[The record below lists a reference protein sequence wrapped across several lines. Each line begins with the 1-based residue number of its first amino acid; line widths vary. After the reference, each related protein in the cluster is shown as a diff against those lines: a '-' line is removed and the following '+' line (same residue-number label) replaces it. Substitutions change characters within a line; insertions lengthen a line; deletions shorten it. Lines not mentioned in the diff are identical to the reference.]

1 MSTQTKKAM
10 KTRLQKA
17 MNNEYATKLSFT
29 NIDRSIE
36 LAKEIKIYDL
46 IDADGNTINKVAEI
60 INRLQN
66 AEFQLLDINIKDL
79 MYE

>member
-1 MSTQTKKAM
+1 M
-10 KTRLQKA
+10 KTRLEKA
-17 MNNEYATKLSFT
+17 LNNEYANELSFE
-29 NIDRSIE
+29 NIDKSVQ

-46 IDADGNTINKVAEI
+46 IDANGKTINKVAEI

-66 AEFQLLDINIKDL
+66 AEFELLDINIKDF

>member
-1 MSTQTKKAM
+1 M
-10 KTRLQKA
+10 KTRLEKA
-17 MNNEYATKLSFT
+17 LNNEYANELSFE
-29 NIDRSIE
+29 NIDRSIQ

-46 IDADGNTINKVAEI
+46 IDANGKTINKVAEI

-66 AEFQLLDINIKDL
+66 AEFELLDINIKDF

>member
-1 MSTQTKKAM
+1 M
-10 KTRLQKA
+10 KTRLEKA
-17 MNNEYATKLSFT
+17 LNNEYANELSFE
-29 NIDRSIE
+29 NIDRSIQ

-46 IDADGNTINKVAEI
+46 IDANGKTINKVAQI

-66 AEFQLLDINIKDL
+66 AEFELLDINIKDF

>member
-1 MSTQTKKAM
+1 MSTKTKKAM
-10 KTRLQKA
+10 KTRLEKA
-17 MNNEYATKLSFT
+17 LNNEYANELSFE
-29 NIDRSIE
+29 NIDKSIQ

-46 IDADGNTINKVAEI
+46 IDANGKTINKVAEI

-66 AEFQLLDINIKDL
+66 AEFELLDINIKDF

>member
-17 MNNEYATKLSFT
+17 MNNEYANELSFT

>member
-1 MSTQTKKAM
+1 M

-17 MNNEYATKLSFT
+17 MNNEYANDLSFT

-66 AEFQLLDINIKDL
+66 AEFQLLDINIKDF

>member
-1 MSTQTKKAM
+1 M
-10 KTRLQKA
+10 KTRLEKA
-17 MNNEYATKLSFT
+17 LNNEYANDLSFE
-29 NIDRSIE
+29 NIDKSIQ

-46 IDADGNTINKVAEI
+46 IDANGKTINKVAEI

-66 AEFQLLDINIKDL
+66 AEFELLDINIKDF

>member
-1 MSTQTKKAM
+1 M
-10 KTRLQKA
+10 KTRLEKA
-17 MNNEYATKLSFT
+17 LNNEYANELSFE
-29 NIDRSIE
+29 NIDKSIQ

-46 IDADGNTINKVAEI
+46 IDANGKIINKVAEI

-66 AEFQLLDINIKDL
+66 AEFELLDINIKDF

>member
-1 MSTQTKKAM
+1 M
-10 KTRLQKA
+10 KTRLEKA
-17 MNNEYATKLSFT
+17 LNNEYANELSFE
-29 NIDRSIE
+29 NIDKSIQ

-46 IDADGNTINKVAEI
+46 IDANGKTINKVAEI

-66 AEFQLLDINIKDL
+66 AEFELLDINIKDF